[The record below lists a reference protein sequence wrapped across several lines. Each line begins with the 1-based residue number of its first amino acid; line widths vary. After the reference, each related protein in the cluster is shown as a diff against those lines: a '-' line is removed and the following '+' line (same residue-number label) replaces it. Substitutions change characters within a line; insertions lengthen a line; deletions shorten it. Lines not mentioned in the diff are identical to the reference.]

1 MTTTDSEDTDN
12 ENTADKG
19 RRELGH
25 RDPGHLDL
33 GHGVL
38 GHGEPGRRDPGHGEL
53 GHGELGHGDM
63 RHGELGHGDVGN
75 GDVGAGDLGAGHG
88 HVGAGRKDMGPGV
101 GVGVGI
107 MGEAEGVGGGRF
119 TSTHLRVLVAAS
131 GWSALAATAVPGP
144 APLRWIPVL
153 LFVLFG
159 PGCAALYPQPGRL
172 ASGAR
177 LEAVALAAPISLS
190 LGVLAATS
198 LFLVK
203 AFSMTAF
210 LVSLACFT
218 TVTAAL
224 PGLPLP
230 AARRGAVERAKV
242 RRRPSGGS
250 DT

>member
-12 ENTADKG
+12 ENGAG
-19 RRELGH
+19 RGH
-25 RDPGHLDL
+25 GHLSHVDPGILDPGAVDPGTMDL
-33 GHGVL
+33 GHGVR
-38 GHGEPGRRDPGHGEL
+38 GHGGMDDGVM
-53 GHGELGHGDM
+53 GD
-63 RHGELGHGDVGN
+63 GSTG
-75 GDVGAGDLGAGHG
+75 GA
-88 HVGAGRKDMGPGV
+88 
-101 GVGVGI
+101 I
-107 MGEAEGVGGGRF
+107 TGEAEGAKGVGF
-119 TSTHLRVLVAAS
+119 TSTHLRVLVGAS
-131 GWSALAATAVPGP
+131 GWPALAATAVPGP
-144 APLRWIPVL
+144 SPLRWIPVL

-190 LGVLAATS
+190 LGVLTATS
-198 LFLVK
+198 LFLVE

-218 TVTAAL
+218 TITAAL

-230 AARRGAVERAKV
+230 AARRGAVERAKI

-250 DT
+250 DL

>member
-1 MTTTDSEDTDN
+1 MTTTDSEDIDN

-19 RRELGH
+19 RR
-25 RDPGHLDL
+25 DL
-33 GHGVL
+33 GHGDLGHGDLGHGDLGHGLL
-38 GHGEPGRRDPGHGEL
+38 GHGEPGRRD
-53 GHGELGHGDM
+53 
-63 RHGELGHGDVGN
+63 LGHGDVRHRELGP
-75 GDVGAGDLGAGHG
+75 GDVGAGELGAGHG
-88 HVGAGRKDMGPGV
+88 DVGVGPGPGPV
-101 GVGVGI
+101 GVGVGAAI
-107 MGEAEGVGGGRF
+107 MGEAEGVEGSRF

-144 APLRWIPVL
+144 SPLRWIPVL

-159 PGCAALYPQPGRL
+159 PGCAALYPQSGRL

-190 LGVLAATS
+190 LGVLTATS

-250 DT
+250 DQ

>member
-1 MTTTDSEDTDN
+1 MTTTDPEDIDN

-19 RRELGH
+19 RR
-25 RDPGHLDL
+25 DL

-38 GHGEPGRRDPGHGEL
+38 GHGEPGCRDL
-53 GHGELGHGDM
+53 GH
-63 RHGELGHGDVGN
+63 RELGHGDVRHREQGPGN
-75 GDVGAGDLGAGHG
+75 VGAGHG
-88 HVGAGRKDMGPGV
+88 GV
-101 GVGVGI
+101 GHWGVGI
-107 MGEAEGVGGGRF
+107 MGEAEGVEGSRF

-144 APLRWIPVL
+144 SPLRWIPVL

-190 LGVLAATS
+190 LGVLTATS

>member
-1 MTTTDSEDTDN
+1 MTTTDPEDIDN

-19 RRELGH
+19 RR
-25 RDPGHLDL
+25 DL

-38 GHGEPGRRDPGHGEL
+38 GHGEPGCRDL
-53 GHGELGHGDM
+53 GH
-63 RHGELGHGDVGN
+63 RELGHGDVRHREQGPAN
-75 GDVGAGDLGAGHG
+75 VGAGHG
-88 HVGAGRKDMGPGV
+88 GV
-101 GVGVGI
+101 GHWGVGI
-107 MGEAEGVGGGRF
+107 MGEAEGVEGSRF

-144 APLRWIPVL
+144 SPLRWIPVL

-190 LGVLAATS
+190 LGVLTATS

>member
-12 ENTADKG
+12 DNDNENA
-19 RRELGH
+19 
-25 RDPGHLDL
+25 
-33 GHGVL
+33 
-38 GHGEPGRRDPGHGEL
+38 
-53 GHGELGHGDM
+53 
-63 RHGELGHGDVGN
+63 
-75 GDVGAGDLGAGHG
+75 AG
-88 HVGAGRKDMGPGV
+88 KGV
-101 GVGVGI
+101 G
-107 MGEAEGVGGGRF
+107 F
-119 TSTHLRVLVAAS
+119 TSTHLRVLVGAS
-131 GWSALAATAVPGP
+131 GWPALAATAVPGP
-144 APLRWIPVL
+144 SPLRWIPVL

-190 LGVLAATS
+190 LGVLTATS
-198 LFLVK
+198 LFLVE

-218 TVTAAL
+218 TITAAL

-250 DT
+250 DL

>member
-1 MTTTDSEDTDN
+1 MTTADSEDTDN
-12 ENTADKG
+12 ENAAG
-19 RRELGH
+19 RAHGH
-25 RDPGHLDL
+25 LSHVNPGAVDPGTMDL
-33 GHGVL
+33 GHAVM
-38 GHGEPGRRDPGHGEL
+38 
-53 GHGELGHGDM
+53 GD
-63 RHGELGHGDVGN
+63 
-75 GDVGAGDLGAGHG
+75 
-88 HVGAGRKDMGPGV
+88 
-101 GVGVGI
+101 GI
-107 MGEAEGVGGGRF
+107 TGEAEGAKGVGF
-119 TSTHLRVLVAAS
+119 TSTHLRVLVGAS
-131 GWSALAATAVPGP
+131 GWPALAATAVPGP
-144 APLRWIPVL
+144 SPLRWIPVL

-190 LGVLAATS
+190 LGVLTATS
-198 LFLVK
+198 LFLVE

-218 TVTAAL
+218 TITAAL

-250 DT
+250 DL

>member
-1 MTTTDSEDTDN
+1 MTTTDSEDIDN
-12 ENTADKG
+12 ENTADK
-19 RRELGH
+19 
-25 RDPGHLDL
+25 DPRDL

-38 GHGEPGRRDPGHGEL
+38 GHRDMGHGVLGHRDMGHGVLGRGEPGRRDLGHKEL
-53 GHGELGHGDM
+53 GHGELGPGDM
-63 RHGELGHGDVGN
+63 
-75 GDVGAGDLGAGHG
+75 GAGDLGAGPG
-88 HVGAGRKDMGPGV
+88 GLGAGPGGV
-101 GVGVGI
+101 GVGV
-107 MGEAEGVGGGRF
+107 MGEAEGGGGSRF

-144 APLRWIPVL
+144 SPLRWIPVL

-190 LGVLAATS
+190 LGVLTATS

-218 TVTAAL
+218 TVTAVL

-250 DT
+250 DQ

>member
-1 MTTTDSEDTDN
+1 MTTTDSEDIDN
-12 ENTADKG
+12 GNTAPRGHGNLSHEDPG
-19 RRELGH
+19 TVDLHPEVTGSPTVTGH
-25 RDPGHLDL
+25 RVMGSAAVT
-33 GHGVL
+33 GHGGAGSAAVT
-38 GHGEPGRRDPGHGEL
+38 GHGGTGHE
-53 GHGELGHGDM
+53 
-63 RHGELGHGDVGN
+63 V
-75 GDVGAGDLGAGHG
+75 
-88 HVGAGRKDMGPGV
+88 
-101 GVGVGI
+101 
-107 MGEAEGVGGGRF
+107 MGEDEAAKGIGF
-119 TSTHLRVLVAAS
+119 TSAHLRVLVGAS
-131 GWSALAATAVPGP
+131 GWPALAATAVPGP
-144 APLRWIPVL
+144 SPLRWIPVL

-177 LEAVALAAPISLS
+177 LEAIALAAPISLS

-198 LFLVK
+198 LFLVE

-250 DT
+250 ET

>member
-1 MTTTDSEDTDN
+1 MTTTDSEGISNGDINN

-19 RRELGH
+19 HGDLDHGR
-25 RDPGHLDL
+25 PGY
-33 GHGVL
+33 
-38 GHGEPGRRDPGHGEL
+38 GEPGYGGLGPREPGHREP
-53 GHGELGHGDM
+53 GHREPGH
-63 RHGELGHGDVGN
+63 REPGHREPGHREPGHREP
-75 GDVGAGDLGAGHG
+75 GHREPGHREPGHTKGA
-88 HVGAGRKDMGPGV
+88 
-101 GVGVGI
+101 
-107 MGEAEGVGGGRF
+107 EGGRF

-144 APLRWIPVL
+144 SPLRWIPVL

-190 LGVLAATS
+190 LGVLTATS

-210 LVSLACFT
+210 LVSLACLT
-218 TVTAAL
+218 SVTAAL

>member
-1 MTTTDSEDTDN
+1 MNDHKVIEVTTTDSEDIDN
-12 ENTADKG
+12 ENTTDKG
-19 RRELGH
+19 RRGVG
-25 RDPGHLDL
+25 PG
-33 GHGVL
+33 
-38 GHGEPGRRDPGHGEL
+38 
-53 GHGELGHGDM
+53 
-63 RHGELGHGDVGN
+63 
-75 GDVGAGDLGAGHG
+75 GAGPGGA
-88 HVGAGRKDMGPGV
+88 GV
-101 GVGVGI
+101 GVGVDAGI
-107 MGEAEGVGGGRF
+107 IGEAEGGEGSRF

-144 APLRWIPVL
+144 SPLRWILVL

-190 LGVLAATS
+190 LGVLTATS

-203 AFSMTAF
+203 AFSMSAF
-210 LVSLACFT
+210 LISLACFT

-250 DT
+250 DS